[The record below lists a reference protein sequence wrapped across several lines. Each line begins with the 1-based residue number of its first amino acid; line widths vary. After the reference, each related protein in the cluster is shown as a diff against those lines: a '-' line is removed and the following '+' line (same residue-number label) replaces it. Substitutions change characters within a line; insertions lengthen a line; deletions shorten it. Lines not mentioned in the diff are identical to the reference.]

1 MCRVPWGAVLAINHA
16 IVFELSNAPPVS
28 CFFSL
33 QRCLGQL
40 ANFQHRCASCWLKGM
55 QGYVLNLQSSTHQRC
70 FLDTLKWDQMGIG
83 QMDGAETKQQP
94 SKAGP
99 KWCPNFETQIL
110 A

>member
-1 MCRVPWGAVLAINHA
+1 
-16 IVFELSNAPPVS
+16 
-28 CFFSL
+28 
-33 QRCLGQL
+33 
-40 ANFQHRCASCWLKGM
+40 M